1 MAGVISHR
9 RLDRIAKALPPSSEG
24 LSAAELEQLDLAAT
38 QAGRWSWAQ
47 ARRLMENQLD
57 EGRAEILRRA
67 RQTRMRRQTR
77 NPAYLGRPVDLAAEI
92 VSYAP
97 GETPPAGL
105 AQAIED
111 HLYELDRS
119 SGDTAN
125 FMVLDAAAS
134 MLILGTPDGMALRQM
149 LAATENS
156 NKRRRRRRRVAKGG
170 D

>member
-1 MAGVISHR
+1 MISHR
-9 RLDRIAKALPPSSEG
+9 RLDRIAKALPPSSER
-24 LSAAELEQLDLAAT
+24 LSAAELEQLDVAAAR
-38 QAGRWSWAQ
+38 AGRWSWAQ
-47 ARRLMENQLD
+47 ARRLLENYLD
-57 EGRAEILRRA
+57 GWRDEILRRA
-67 RQTRMRRQTR
+67 RQTRMRRQR
-77 NPAYLGRPVDLAAEI
+77 QNPAYLRRPVDLAAEI

-111 HLYELDRS
+111 RLYELDRS

-125 FMVLDAAAS
+125 FMVLDAAAC
-134 MLILGTPDGMALRQM
+134 MLILGTPDGMALRQA

-156 NKRRRRRRRVAKGG
+156 NKRRRRRRRVPKGR